1 MAEDNNKQHIGIKM
15 ADGSFYPV
23 FTEDFQ
29 GQKKLILTTAKD
41 EQTSVQIDLYKGQ
54 EGPVTDALYIGSLII
69 EELKPAP
76 KGEPEIELFVGIDN
90 EGNLTATAS
99 DLSTGEKQSLTVS
112 LESLAES
119 ETYDMPDFVVE
130 EGEEEEIVKTE
141 LGEEEEIVTTEVGEE
156 EEIVKTELGEEEDVI
171 ATQVGDEEESLLG
184 ETYPLEQE
192 DRRKTH
198 IQKKKV
204 NPLFVVLFVLL
215 GLIIIA
221 GAAIGIFLL
230 LKQDSSPALSKTTE
244 TTQQTQEQTTTTETQ
259 TETQETTNAETQAAK
274 QESEQVTETTAGE
287 EETTETETIT
297 GTSSEATGGEMYTV
311 KRGDTLWDIARQ
323 YYRDPFLYPVISNYS
338 PNNIKNPDLIFENQ
352 EIYIPDR

>member
-69 EELKPAP
+69 EELKSAP
-76 KGEPEIELFVGIDN
+76 KGEPEIELFVGIDD

-112 LESLAES
+112 LESLSEA

-130 EGEEEEIVKTE
+130 EEEEEVIKTE
-141 LGEEEEIVTTEVGEE
+141 LGEDEEVVKTEVGEE
-156 EEIVKTELGEEEDVI
+156 EEIVKTELGEEEEVI

-184 ETYPLEQE
+184 ETYPLEEE

-230 LKQDSSPALSKTTE
+230 LRQDASPALTKTTE
-244 TTQQTQEQTTTTETQ
+244 TTEQTEEQTTTTETQ
-259 TETQETTNAETQAAK
+259 TETQETATAETQAPE
-274 QESEQVTETTAGE
+274 QETEQTTETATSE
-287 EETTETETIT
+287 EQTTETETVT
-297 GTSSEATGGEMYTV
+297 ETSSEATGGEMYTV

-352 EIYIPDR
+352 EIYIPDK